1 MDALKQAL
9 KPGHMAFFS
18 HLRGIN
24 WANGA
29 AMLLMV
35 LYLLAILYSGVL
47 QNIFQAIEW
56 TD

>member
-1 MDALKQAL
+1 MEAIKQAL
-9 KPGHMAFFS
+9 KPFHLANLS

-29 AMLLMV
+29 VILLMV

-47 QNIFQAIEW
+47 QDILQAIEW